1 MEWLRETFID
11 EPSTT
16 PNACQV
22 QAMVRTC
29 YEKRRSASFDILKRF
44 AGQGESRR
52 SDFEQLLELLFK
64 LGKHVHIA
72 KMLVEAA
79 ISLPQDFSGD
89 FCIEVLPSSK
99 EQKLPLTSKEATIKS
114 TIQRMFSTV
123 EEQSRFMARLESIWD
138 ASEISELLHREKT
151 TKTRVHAELLLI
163 DHFDG
168 HGCNFL
174 DGNDKYIGCS
184 KSACYLCYA
193 YISSHP
199 GRYAVPPSH
208 QKLYIGWRPP
218 DTIPSNPN
226 SAVRQQSQ
234 QLQQIMLELIKWV
247 RRDLATDI
255 ENRVSRLPYH
265 ADSTAGMTS
274 VASKNIASKAS
285 PLLSA
290 PSIEDLD
297 LDG

>member
-16 PNACQV
+16 PNIFQV
-22 QAMVRTC
+22 QAVVRTC

-52 SDFEQLLELLFK
+52 SDFEQILELLFK
-64 LGKHVHIA
+64 LGKHVHVA
-72 KMLVEAA
+72 KILVEAA
-79 ISLPQDFSGD
+79 ISLPQDFSGE
-89 FCIEVLPSSK
+89 FRIEVLPSSK
-99 EQKLPLTSKEATIKS
+99 EQALPLTSKEATIKS
-114 TIQRMFSTV
+114 TIKRMFSTV
-123 EEQSRFMARLESIWD
+123 EDQSKFMARLESIWD
-138 ASEISELLHREKT
+138 PSEISELLDREKT

-163 DHFDG
+163 NHFDR
-168 HGCNFL
+168 HGCQFL

-184 KSACYLCYA
+184 KSACYLCHA
-193 YISSHP
+193 YIKSHP
-199 GRYAVPPSH
+199 GCYAVPPSH

-218 DTIPSNPN
+218 DMIPSNPN
-226 SAVRQQSQ
+226 SAVQQRPQ
-234 QLQQIMLELIKWV
+234 QLQKIMLDLITWV

-274 VASKNIASKAS
+274 VASKNTASKAS
-285 PLLSA
+285 PSLSA
-290 PSIEDLD
+290 APVEDLD
-297 LDG
+297 FDG